1 MVDFSQPL
9 NLLPQYP
16 PLLSFAWSISFWMS
30 ILGLVFIFYRR
41 ITSLN
46 NRRTLVL
53 WKDGTHTIKD
63 YKIKD
68 GKLQIR
74 KTSRLRKDESKEWTP
89 TVKSEN
95 VIPAKRTFRGMIK
108 PVGFKQK
115 DLFIAV
121 EDSPE
126 LVSIKGAVE
135 FKEGQDPEFKSSI
148 LLKTWSK
155 EEIAQYIKKALAK
168 GIVQRKVFSDSQFYM
183 FLFIQMAC
191 LFLLIFMIRA
201 MGIL

>member
-1 MVDFSQPL
+1 MVDFSQPF

-16 PLLSFAWSISFWMS
+16 PLLSFMWSASLWLS
-30 ILGLVFIFYRR
+30 LLGVFFIIYRR

-46 NRRTLVL
+46 NRRTLVF
-53 WKDGTHTIKD
+53 WKDGTHTIRD

-68 GKLQIR
+68 GKLQIK
-74 KTSRLRKDESKEWTP
+74 KTSRLRQDESKEWTP

-95 VIPAKRTFRGMIK
+95 VIPAKRTFRGLIK

-126 LVSIKGAVE
+126 LVTIRGAIE
-135 FKEGQDPEFKSSI
+135 YQEGEKPEFKPSK
-148 LLKTWSK
+148 LLKTWTK
-155 EEIAQYIKKALAK
+155 REIAQYIKKALAK

-183 FLFIQMAC
+183 FLFIQLAC
-191 LFLLIFMIRA
+191 LFLLIFMIRS
-201 MGIL
+201 MGII